1 MLVLLKED
9 NTTLLFN
16 SDLLELVWTYYQG
29 CRSYLLA
36 QSVVC
41 IATLHLTDCCHCCH
55 FSGICNLIS
64 SAIMN
69 LNLLFILQNLKVQFT
84 IGLQLRTC
92 LTSALYKKALVL
104 APQARQET
112 TVGQVISFLSHTSLI
127 SEIC

>member
-16 SDLLELVWTYYQG
+16 FDLLELDLLSGMKVLPRGTVNCMHCYSS
-29 CRSYLLA
+29 SYRLLPLL
-36 QSVVC
+36 S
-41 IATLHLTDCCHCCH
+41 LLR
-55 FSGICNLIS
+55 FSGKLCSANLKS
-64 SAIMN
+64 M
-69 LNLLFILQNLKVQFT
+69 FILQNLKVQFT

-112 TVGQVISFLSHTSLI
+112 TVGQVISFLSHTSSV
-127 SEIC
+127 SEIH